1 MRVGVFSAKR
11 YDRESLLEANA
22 RSPVSHELV
31 FLEARLSKETASIGA
46 THPVVCAFVND
57 RIDADVLATL
67 AAGRTRL
74 VALRSAG
81 FNNVDVEAARRCGI
95 AVARVPGYSPYAVAE
110 HTLALILTFERK
122 IHRALN
128 RVRDGNFSLEG
139 LLGTELHG
147 STVGI
152 VGTGKIGATV
162 ARVLSGFGV
171 NLLASDV
178 VQNPDCTALGARY
191 VPLDEL
197 LRASDVVTLHCP
209 LVPETRHL
217 LDAGRIATMRPNALV
232 VNTSRG
238 ALIDTAAAVEALKM
252 GRLRGL
258 AIDVYEE
265 EDRLF
270 FEDHSADIVQDD
282 VFARLLTLPNVII
295 TGHQAF
301 FTAQALRDIATTTL
315 ENITLFE
322 RGAPI
327 ANRVA

>member
-1 MRVGVFSAKR
+1 
-11 YDRESLLEANA
+11 
-22 RSPVSHELV
+22 
-31 FLEARLSKETASIGA
+31 
-46 THPVVCAFVND
+46 
-57 RIDADVLATL
+57 
-67 AAGRTRL
+67 
-74 VALRSAG
+74 
-81 FNNVDVEAARRCGI
+81 
-95 AVARVPGYSPYAVAE
+95 VAE

-122 IHRALN
+122 IHRALS
-128 RVRDGNFSLEG
+128 RVREGNFSLEG

-152 VGTGKIGATV
+152 IGTGKIGATV

-171 NLLASDV
+171 TLLATDV
-178 VQNPDCTALGARY
+178 VQNPDCAALGVRY

-217 LDAGRIATMRPNALV
+217 LDAGRIATMRPSALV

-238 ALIDTAAAVEALKM
+238 ALIDTAAVVEALKM

-265 EDRLF
+265 EERLF

-282 VFARLLTLPNVII
+282 VFARLLTLPNVIV

-322 RGAPI
+322 RGAAI
-327 ANRVA
+327 TNRVA

>member
-22 RSPVSHELV
+22 RSPVAHELV
-31 FLEARLSKETASIGA
+31 FLEARLSPETASLGA
-46 THPVVCAFVND
+46 TYPAVCAFVND
-57 RIDADVLATL
+57 RVDAAVLTTL
-67 AAGRTRL
+67 AAGQTRL

-81 FNNVDVEAARRCGI
+81 FNHVDVEAARRCGI

-110 HTLALILTFERK
+110 HTVGLILTFERK
-122 IHRALN
+122 IHRALT

-152 VGTGKIGATV
+152 VGTGKICATV

-171 NLLASDV
+171 TLLATDV
-178 VQNPDCTALGARY
+178 VPNPDCSALGVRY
-191 VPLDEL
+191 VSLEEL
-197 LRASDVVTLHCP
+197 LRTSDVVTLHCP
-209 LVPETRHL
+209 LAPETRHL
-217 LDAGRIATMRPNALV
+217 LDAARIAMMRPNALV

-238 ALIDTAAAVEALKM
+238 ALIDTAAIIEALKT
-252 GRLRGL
+252 GHLRGL

-265 EDRLF
+265 EERLF
-270 FEDHSADIVQDD
+270 FEDHSSEIVQDD
-282 VFARLLTLPNVII
+282 VFARLLTLPNVIV

-315 ENITLFE
+315 NNITLFE
-322 RGAPI
+322 QGATV
-327 ANRVA
+327 ANRIA